1 MRPFLKI
8 LYENRGEKTK
18 EHDGE
23 TLKTSNVSNKIIC
36 RPPQYREIIP
46 LMYYTYE
53 GGLSWE
59 DHAVPGQG
67 GQVHGTCTKQNSF
80 TVREKNEPKFKCHRM
95 LVNWV
100 E

>member
-8 LYENRGEKTK
+8 LYENRGENTK

-46 LMYYTYE
+46 LMYSTIPMKE
-53 GGLSWE
+53 ASPGKIMRSLAKEDKSTAPVHNKILS
-59 DHAVPGQG
+59 Q
-67 GQVHGTCTKQNSF
+67 
-80 TVREKNEPKFKCHRM
+80 
-95 LVNWV
+95 
-100 E
+100 